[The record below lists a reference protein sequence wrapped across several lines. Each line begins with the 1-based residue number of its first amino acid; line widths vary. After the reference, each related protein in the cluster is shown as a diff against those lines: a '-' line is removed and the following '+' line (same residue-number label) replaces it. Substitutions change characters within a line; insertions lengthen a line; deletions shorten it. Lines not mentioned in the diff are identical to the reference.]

1 MKTINIKT
9 IRIDG
14 GTQSR
19 VEINNEIVTE
29 YADAIKSGA
38 EFPEVVV
45 FNDGVDNWLADGF
58 HRFHAH
64 NQAGKTS
71 IAADVRQG
79 TLRDAKLFSF
89 GANGTHGQRPS
100 NADRRK
106 SVLEML
112 NDSEWSKWSDSQIA
126 KTCDVHHST
135 VAVHRKSLAESASDK
150 SAERTYKTKKGTT
163 ATMQTGGIGKKK
175 AGSDSATPAKNEPA
189 QAQTKPAVSEPVAAP
204 AEEYTELDAAR
215 DQIEGLQDA
224 LAVANI
230 GSADPEE
237 AAQAKTL
244 IAELRA
250 HIKTLEATLKA
261 VKTSRDGFQNQ
272 VAELQ
277 SQINR
282 QRREIDKLAGT
293 RTA

>member
-9 IRIDG
+9 IRTDG

-29 YADAIKSGA
+29 YAEAIKAGA
-38 EFPEVVV
+38 EFPAVVV

-71 IAADVRQG
+71 ISADIHQG
-79 TLRDAKLFSF
+79 TARDAVLFSF
-89 GANGTHGQRPS
+89 GANGTHGLKRS
-100 NADRRK
+100 NADKRK
-106 SVLEML
+106 AVATML
-112 NDSEWSKWSDSQIA
+112 SDAEWAEWSDRKIA
-126 KTCDVHHST
+126 EVCGVGHPF
-135 VAVHRKSLAESASDK
+135 VAAIRNPEVATKQQSNREISAAK
-150 SAERTYKTKKGTT
+150 KTKKVE
-163 ATMQTGGIGKKK
+163 
-175 AGSDSATPAKNEPA
+175 SDSTTPTKSEPAKAES
-189 QAQTKPAVSEPVAAP
+189 KPAVATASVVTP

-237 AAQAKTL
+237 AAQAKNL

-261 VKTSRDGFQNQ
+261 VKISRDGFQNQ
-272 VAELQ
+272 VAEMQ
-277 SQINR
+277 RQINR

>member
-9 IRIDG
+9 IRANG

-29 YADAIKSGA
+29 YAEAIKAGA
-38 EFPEVVV
+38 EFPPVVV

-64 NQAGKTS
+64 NRAGKTS
-71 IAADVRQG
+71 IAADVRTG

-89 GANGTHGQRPS
+89 GANGRHGQRPT
-100 NADRRK
+100 NADKRK
-106 SVLEML
+106 SVSEML
-112 NDSEWSKWSDSQIA
+112 ADSEWASWSQHKIAETCGVSVSFVSKMVHEAASIHGEQMRPATRTVERNGKTYEQNTTNIGKPTVSDSVAPTKPTPVVAANAPQIA
-126 KTCDVHHST
+126 VPPLTLV
-135 VAVHRKSLAESASDK
+135 
-150 SAERTYKTKKGTT
+150 
-163 ATMQTGGIGKKK
+163 
-175 AGSDSATPAKNEPA
+175 
-189 QAQTKPAVSEPVAAP
+189 
-204 AEEYTELDAAR
+204 EEYTELDAAR

-237 AAQAKTL
+237 AAQAKNL

-261 VKTSRDGFQNQ
+261 VKISRDGFQNQ

-277 SQINR
+277 KQINR

>member
-29 YADAIKSGA
+29 YAEAIKTGS
-38 EFPEVVV
+38 EFPAVVV

-64 NQAGKTS
+64 NQAGKAS
-71 IAADVRQG
+71 IAADVRPG
-79 TLRDAKLFSF
+79 TVRDAKLFSF
-89 GANGTHGQRPS
+89 GANGRHGQRPT
-100 NADRRK
+100 NADKRK
-106 SVLEML
+106 SVSEML
-112 NDSEWSKWSDSQIA
+112 ADSEWAKWSQERIA
-126 KTCDVHHST
+126 KTCEVSIGLVSKMVHELASLHGEEIKPATRT
-135 VAVHRKSLAESASDK
+135 V
-150 SAERTYKTKKGTT
+150 ERNGKTYEQNT
-163 ATMQTGGIGKKK
+163 ANIGK
-175 AGSDSATPAKNEPA
+175 AAVADS
-189 QAQTKPAVSEPVAAP
+189 AAP
-204 AEEYTELDAAR
+204 AKPAPTVAANAPQIAVAPLALVEEYSELDAAR
-215 DQIEGLQDA
+215 DQIEALQDA
-224 LAVANI
+224 LVVANI
-230 GSADPEE
+230 GSSDPDE
-237 AAQAKTL
+237 AAQAKNL

-277 SQINR
+277 KQINR

>member
-9 IRIDG
+9 IRTDG

-29 YADAIKSGA
+29 YAEAIKAGA
-38 EFPEVVV
+38 EFPAVVV

-71 IAADVRQG
+71 ISADIHQG
-79 TLRDAKLFSF
+79 TARDAVLFSF
-89 GANGTHGQRPS
+89 GANGTHGLKRS
-100 NADRRK
+100 NADKRK
-106 SVLEML
+106 AVATML
-112 NDSEWSKWSDSQIA
+112 SDAEWAEWSDRKIA
-126 KTCDVHHST
+126 EVCGVGHPF
-135 VAVHRKSLAESASDK
+135 VAAIRNPEVATKQQSNRETSAAK
-150 SAERTYKTKKGTT
+150 KTKKVE
-163 ATMQTGGIGKKK
+163 
-175 AGSDSATPAKNEPA
+175 SDSTTPTKSEPAKAES
-189 QAQTKPAVSEPVAAP
+189 KPAVATASVVTP

-237 AAQAKTL
+237 AAQAKNL

-261 VKTSRDGFQNQ
+261 VKISRDGFQNQ
-272 VAELQ
+272 VAEMQ
-277 SQINR
+277 KQINR

>member
-29 YADAIKSGA
+29 YAEAIKVGA
-38 EFPEVVV
+38 EFPPVVV
-45 FNDGVDNWLADGF
+45 FNDGADNWLADGF

-64 NQAGKTS
+64 NQAGKAS
-71 IAADVRQG
+71 IATDVRTG
-79 TLRDAKLFSF
+79 TARDAVLFSL
-89 GANGTHGQRPS
+89 GANGTHGLNRT
-100 NADRRK
+100 NADKRK
-106 SVLEML
+106 AVATML
-112 NDSEWSKWSDSQIA
+112 NDFEWAAWSSNAIA
-126 KTCDVHHST
+126 KACGVSHTFVDSLRASPAILQPLQDKAPATRTVERNGKT
-135 VAVHRKSLAESASDK
+135 YEQNTANIGKVAVSQRDPKFYDASVK
-150 SAERTYKTKKGTT
+150 R
-163 ATMQTGGIGKKK
+163 
-175 AGSDSATPAKNEPA
+175 PAP
-189 QAQTKPAVSEPVAAP
+189 TAAP
-204 AEEYTELDAAR
+204 ELLTLVEEYTELDAAK

-230 GSADPEE
+230 GSSDPEE
-237 AAQAKTL
+237 AAQAKNL
-244 IAELRA
+244 ISELRA

-261 VKTSRDGFQNQ
+261 VKISRDGFQNQ

-277 SQINR
+277 RQINR

>member
-9 IRIDG
+9 IRTDG

-29 YADAIKSGA
+29 YAEAIKAGA
-38 EFPEVVV
+38 EFPAVVV

-71 IAADVRQG
+71 ISADIHQG
-79 TLRDAKLFSF
+79 TARDAVLFSF
-89 GANGTHGQRPS
+89 GANGTHGLKRS
-100 NADRRK
+100 NADKRK
-106 SVLEML
+106 AVATML
-112 NDSEWSKWSDSQIA
+112 SDAEWAEWSDRKIA
-126 KTCDVHHST
+126 EVCGVGHPF
-135 VAVHRKSLAESASDK
+135 VAAIRNPEVATKQQSNREISAAK
-150 SAERTYKTKKGTT
+150 KTKKVE
-163 ATMQTGGIGKKK
+163 
-175 AGSDSATPAKNEPA
+175 SDSTTPTKSEPAKAES
-189 QAQTKPAVSEPVAAP
+189 KPAVATASVVTP

-237 AAQAKTL
+237 AAQAKNL

-261 VKTSRDGFQNQ
+261 VKISRDGFQNQ
-272 VAELQ
+272 IAEMQ
-277 SQINR
+277 RQINR

>member
-29 YADAIKSGA
+29 YAEAIKAGS
-38 EFPEVVV
+38 EFPAVVV
-45 FNDGVDNWLADGF
+45 FNDGVDSWLADGF

-64 NQAGKTS
+64 NQAGRAS
-71 IAADVRQG
+71 IAADIRSG
-79 TLRDAKLFSF
+79 TMRDAKLFSF
-89 GANGTHGQRPS
+89 GANGSHGQRPT
-100 NADRRK
+100 NADKRK
-106 SVLEML
+106 SVAAML
-112 NDSEWSKWSDSQIA
+112 ADTEWASWSQEKIARTCCVSIGFVSKMVHEAASLHGEEIKP
-126 KTCDVHHST
+126 KTRIV
-135 VAVHRKSLAESASDK
+135 
-150 SAERTYKTKKGTT
+150 ERNGKTYEQNT
-163 ATMQTGGIGKKK
+163 ANIGK
-175 AGSDSATPAKNEPA
+175 A
-189 QAQTKPAVSEPVAAP
+189 AVSESVAPAKPTPVVAANAP
-204 AEEYTELDAAR
+204 QIAVAPLALVDEYTELDAAR

-230 GSADPEE
+230 GSNDPEE
-237 AAQAKTL
+237 AAQAKKL
-244 IAELRA
+244 IADLRA

-261 VKTSRDGFQNQ
+261 VKVSRDGFQNQ

-277 SQINR
+277 KQINR